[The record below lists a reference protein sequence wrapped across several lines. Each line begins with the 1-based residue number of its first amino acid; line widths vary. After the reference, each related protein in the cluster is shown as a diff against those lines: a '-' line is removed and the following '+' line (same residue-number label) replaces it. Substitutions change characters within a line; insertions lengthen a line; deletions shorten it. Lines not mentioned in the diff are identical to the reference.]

1 MTSAAFAPL
10 PLQQRVLTRWR
21 RFFRWVTSP
30 HVILAIIMLF
40 LMFYMV
46 IIPLFRMV
54 MTTITYSENDIRYAP
69 GAVPGVFTAFHWLRM
84 LTTKIGAVMTY
95 QPMLHSLVVSFGATA
110 IAFLIGGSLAWMVVR
125 TDLPYRNSHQCPGGR
140 AVYHAFLDHRNG
152 LEGSI

>member
-54 MTTITYSENDIRYAP
+54 MTTITYAENDVGMPR
-69 GAVPGVFTAFHWLRM
+69 VL
-84 LTTKIGAVMTY
+84 
-95 QPMLHSLVVSFGATA
+95 SL
-110 IAFLIGGSLAWMVVR
+110 GSL
-125 TDLPYRNSHQCPGGR
+125 PP
-140 AVYHAFLDHRNG
+140 
-152 LEGSI
+152 SIG

>member
-54 MTTITYSENDIRYAP
+54 MTTITYAENDVRYAP

-84 LTTKIGAVMTY
+84 LTTKIGAVMTL
-95 QPMLHSLVVSFGATA
+95 PTHA
-110 IAFLIGGSLAWMVVR
+110 AFLSRIIRSYRDSIPHRGKPGVDGGS
-125 TDLPYRNSHQCPGGR
+125 H
-140 AVYHAFLDHRNG
+140 
-152 LEGSI
+152 